1 MIEAL
6 GIIGATIAGA
16 SVISN
21 DAVQTLGTFMSSNKK
36 TPWWKLWIA
45 ASIVA
50 IVAILWSWLN
60 YSGDITFGR
69 LDRIPPVEIQWYHI
83 AAPIILLS
91 LTRFGIPVST
101 TFLVLSVFS
110 TGVMFEK
117 MLTKSVMGY
126 AVAAVAAY
134 LIWLIVS
141 WMINERKKIPPKQE
155 KLWRALQ
162 WVTTGFLWFTWLS
175 HDLANVA
182 VFLPRSL
189 DVSYLSFVLVLVI
202 SMLALVF
209 YEGGGKIQDIVS
221 SKSST
226 RFVRSA
232 TIVDFVYAGILLIF
246 KEWSNVP
253 MSTTWVFVG
262 LLCGRELAIGTW
274 HRRNAKRI
282 LPVVVKDLMKV
293 FMGLAVSVVL
303 VIVVQALKENGF

>member
-1 MIEAL
+1 MIEIL
-6 GIIGATIAGA
+6 GVVGATIAGA

-36 TPWWKLWIA
+36 TPWWKLWVA
-45 ASIVA
+45 ASLVA
-50 IVAILWSWLN
+50 VMAILWSWLN
-60 YSGDITFGR
+60 YGGDITFGR
-69 LDRIPPVEIQWYHI
+69 LDRIPPVSIQWYHI
-83 AAPIILLS
+83 AAPVILLS

-117 MLTKSVMGY
+117 MLVKSVMGY
-126 AVAAVAAY
+126 AVAAVVAY
-134 LIWLIVS
+134 LIWLGVS
-141 WMINERKKIPPKQE
+141 WLINERKKIPPKQE
-155 KLWRALQ
+155 RIWRSLQ

-175 HDLANVA
+175 HDLANIA

-189 DVSYLSFVLVLVI
+189 DVFYLSFVLILVV

-209 YEGGGKIQDIVS
+209 YEGGGKIQDIVA

-232 TIVDFVYAGILLIF
+232 TIVDFVYAGILLVF

-262 LLCGRELAIGTW
+262 LLCGRELAIATW
-274 HRRNAKRI
+274 HERKAKRV
-282 LPVVVKDLMKV
+282 LPIVVKDLLKV
-293 FMGLAVSVVL
+293 FMGLAVSVAL
-303 VIVVQALKENGF
+303 VIIVQVLKGSYN

>member
-36 TPWWKLWIA
+36 TPWWQLWIA
-45 ASIVA
+45 ASLVA
-50 IVAILWSWLN
+50 LTAILWSWFN
-60 YSGDITFGR
+60 YGGDITFGR
-69 LDRIPPVEIQWYHI
+69 LDRIPPVSIQWYHI
-83 AAPIILLS
+83 AAPVILLS

-117 MLTKSVMGY
+117 MLVKSVMGY
-126 AVAAVAAY
+126 AVAAVIAY
-134 LIWLIVS
+134 LIWLGVS
-141 WMINERKKIPPKQE
+141 WLINERKKIPPKQE
-155 KLWRALQ
+155 RIWRSLQ
-162 WVTTGFLWFTWLS
+162 WLTTGFLWFTWLS
-175 HDLANVA
+175 HDLANIA

-189 DVSYLSFVLVLVI
+189 DVFYLSFVLILVV

-209 YEGGGKIQDIVS
+209 YEGGGKIQDIVA

-232 TIVDFVYAGILLIF
+232 TIVDFVYAGILLVF
-246 KEWSNVP
+246 KDRSHVP
-253 MSTTWVFVG
+253 M
-262 LLCGRELAIGTW
+262 
-274 HRRNAKRI
+274 
-282 LPVVVKDLMKV
+282 
-293 FMGLAVSVVL
+293 
-303 VIVVQALKENGF
+303 